1 MLSPTSQ
8 QQSQKQGA
16 SAINGTAAE
25 EVSTVQPVSL
35 RQGRGARLSFLG
47 GRKKDQHSISLIN
60 EDATSHPDSEMNLNH
75 ARNLSKDNPN
85 RRSFFRAHSNDNRQ
99 PPINGLGSTDM
110 SGANGTE
117 WLTDAGLRESSDG
130 LTLEK
135 DKENAFALNGLA
147 APSRVGSVRKRLS
160 LLKIGGTKK
169 QPKGNGTMGSLDE
182 E

>member
-1 MLSPTSQ
+1 MLSPTAQ
-8 QQSQKQGA
+8 QQSQKNGA
-16 SAINGTAAE
+16 SAVNGTTAD

-47 GRKKDQHSISLIN
+47 GRKKDSISLIN
-60 EDATSHPDSEMNLNH
+60 EDTTSHPDSDMSLSH
-75 ARNLSKDNPN
+75 TRNLSKDNPN
-85 RRSFFRAHSNDNRQ
+85 RRSFFRAHANDNRQ
-99 PPINGLGSTDM
+99 PPINGLGPTDM
-110 SGANGTE
+110 SGANGAE

-135 DKENAFALNGLA
+135 DKENAFSLNGFP

-169 QPKGNGTMGSLDE
+169 PKGNGTMGSLDE